1 MEYPLGWIVVLAWV
15 CLCLL
20 MIVLVDYLRYNKNGI
35 NLRLFTLQEHDIQ
48 DKPLIAQPNV
58 YQILSQEEKLKYR
71 SIQEI
76 RLIKDDIL
84 AKRSYCVRLWN
95 LFKINMMNDHLWLGI
110 CFQHYGT
117 SYTHTQR
124 IAILMV
130 RLLTS
135 MAVAALFYAR
145 AKDSTIGDISL
156 SFCAYIVHAIYTKC
170 EFCETL

>member
-1 MEYPLGWIVVLAWV
+1 
-15 CLCLL
+15 
-20 MIVLVDYLRYNKNGI
+20 MIALVDYLRYNKNGI
-35 NLRLFTLQEHDIQ
+35 NLGLFTLKEHDIQ
-48 DKPLIAQPNV
+48 DKPLIAQQNV
-58 YQILSQEEKLKYR
+58 YHTLSQEEKLKYR

-84 AKRSYCVRLWN
+84 ANRPYRVRLWN
-95 LFKINMMNDHLWLGI
+95 LFKINMMNDHIWLGI
-110 CFQHYGT
+110 CCRHHGT

-135 MAVAALFYAR
+135 MAVAALFDAR

-156 SFCAYIVHAIYTKC
+156 S
-170 EFCETL
+170 